1 MKGAGEH
8 VPGLGGR
15 PRVPVPSLSTAL
27 PLELRVGMEEHT
39 AGPCR
44 MTLDVASLVK
54 LEVKLKVEVC
64 SRRQSRTSW
73 DPSQ

>member
-1 MKGAGEH
+1 MRMVLDWEGG
-8 VPGLGGR
+8 PGSR
-15 PRVPVPSLSTAL
+15 PIFVNSSA
-27 PLELRVGMEEHT
+27 LELRVGMQEHT

-44 MTLDVASLVK
+44 MTLDVASPVK